1 MHAFRG
7 GITAKAAG
15 EVSLVHFDTTEYV
28 GGRVTRVVSTL
39 GRAIALTLFLAVS

>member
-1 MHAFRG
+1 MHALRG

-28 GGRVTRVVSTL
+28 GHVTRVVSTL
-39 GRAIALTLFLAVS
+39 GRAIALMLFLAIS

>member
-15 EVSLVHFDTTEYV
+15 EVSLVHFDTTKYV

-39 GRAIALTLFLAVS
+39 GNLAAPVSSTLP